1 MNKKKIFI
9 AIDTN
14 KVSKA
19 KKIIRNS
26 RTNKIKVGYKFGLE
40 FFYSKDGRKFLSNLK
55 NQTIFLDLK
64 LNDIPNTIRS
74 ALKSLKDLK
83 ISYMTVHLSSGLSA
97 LKILKKE
104 SKGIKIAGVTTLTS
118 LNNKDLKAIG
128 YNKKVNELV
137 KHQAKLATK
146 AKLDA
151 IVCSGH
157 EIRSVKRVFKKEI
170 ITPGIKIHNAKN
182 DQKRVMRPTDAFAAG
197 SNWLVIGRSITNG
210 NIKKNIK
217 NLTEILE
224 DWCNLRFVELRIA
237 KH

>member
-9 AIDTN
+9 AVDTN
-14 KVSKA
+14 KISRA
-19 KKIIRNS
+19 KRIIKDTQ
-26 RTNKIKVGYKFGLE
+26 TNKIKVGYKFGLE
-40 FFYSKDGRKFLSNLK
+40 FFYSKNGRKFLSSLK

-64 LNDIPNTIRS
+64 LNDIPNTVVS
-74 ALKSLKDLK
+74 AVKSLKNLK
-83 ISYMTVHLSSGLSA
+83 ISYLTVHLSSGLNA
-97 LKILKKE
+97 LKALKKE
-104 SKGIKIAGVTTLTS
+104 SRKIKIVGVTTLTS
-118 LNNKDLKAIG
+118 LNNKDLKEVG

-137 KHQAKLATK
+137 RHQAKLASK

-170 ITPGIKIHNAKN
+170 ITPGIKMLNTKN
-182 DQKRVMRPTDAFAAG
+182 DQKRVMRPTDAFAEG

-217 NLTEILE
+217 NLLEILE
-224 DWCNLRFVELRIA
+224 D
-237 KH
+237 

>member
-9 AIDTN
+9 AVDTN
-14 KVSKA
+14 NISKA
-19 KKIIRNS
+19 KKIINDTQ
-26 RTNKIKVGYKFGLE
+26 TNKIKIGYKFGLE

-64 LNDIPNTIRS
+64 LNDIPNTIKS

-83 ISYMTVHLSSGLSA
+83 ISYMTVHLSSGFSA
-97 LKILKKE
+97 LKTLKKDN
-104 SKGIKIAGVTTLTS
+104 KGIKIAGVTTLTS
-118 LNNKDLKAIG
+118 LNNKDLKEIG

-137 KHQAKLATK
+137 RHQAKLATK

-170 ITPGIKIHNAKN
+170 ITPGIKIHNTKN
-182 DQKRVMRPTDAFAAG
+182 DQKRNMRPKDAFAAG
-197 SNWLVIGRSITNG
+197 SDWLVIGRSITKG
-210 NIKKNIK
+210 NIKKNIQ
-217 NLTEILE
+217 NLLEILE
-224 DWCNLRFVELRIA
+224 D
-237 KH
+237 

>member
-9 AIDTN
+9 AVDTN
-14 KVSKA
+14 KISRA
-19 KKIIRNS
+19 KRIIKDTQ
-26 RTNKIKVGYKFGLE
+26 TNKIKVGYKFGLE
-40 FFYSKDGRKFLSNLK
+40 FFYSKNGRKFLSSLK

-64 LNDIPNTIRS
+64 LNDIPNTVVS
-74 ALKSLKDLK
+74 AVKSLKNLK
-83 ISYMTVHLSSGLSA
+83 ISYLTVHLSSGLSA
-97 LKILKKE
+97 LKALKKV
-104 SKGIKIAGVTTLTS
+104 SRKIKIVGVTTLTS
-118 LNNKDLKAIG
+118 LNNKDLKEVG

-137 KHQAKLATK
+137 RHQTKLASK

-170 ITPGIKIHNAKN
+170 ITPGIKMHNTKN
-182 DQKRVMRPTDAFAAG
+182 DQKRVMRPTDAFAEG

-217 NLTEILE
+217 NLLEILE
-224 DWCNLRFVELRIA
+224 D
-237 KH
+237 

>member
-9 AIDTN
+9 AVDTN
-14 KVSKA
+14 NISKA
-19 KKIIRNS
+19 KKIINDTQ
-26 RTNKIKVGYKFGLE
+26 TNKIKIGYKFGLE

-64 LNDIPNTIRS
+64 LNDIPNTIKS

-83 ISYMTVHLSSGLSA
+83 ISYVTVHLSSGFSA
-97 LKILKKE
+97 LKTLKKDN
-104 SKGIKIAGVTTLTS
+104 KGIKIAGVTTLTS
-118 LNNKDLKAIG
+118 LNNKDLKEIG

-137 KHQAKLATK
+137 RHQAKLATK

-157 EIRSVKRVFKKEI
+157 EIRSVKRVFRKEI
-170 ITPGIKIHNAKN
+170 ITPGIKMQNVKN
-182 DQKRVMRPTDAFAAG
+182 DQKRIMGPADAFDAG
-197 SNWLVIGRSITNG
+197 SDWLVIGRSITKG

-217 NLTEILE
+217 NLLEILE
-224 DWCNLRFVELRIA
+224 D
-237 KH
+237 